1 METLTW
7 LAVLPPVLVVILAIG
22 TRNIIFSLL
31 MGIVF
36 GLGIYGAAAPPGAL
50 EGRNV
55 LDMTIYGLKMMVS
68 AAGTPK
74 NLLLIFFL
82 VVLGGLIAIL
92 TAAGC
97 ANSFSASAV
106 RMIKGKRSA
115 EGFTFLLGCVI
126 FVDDYFN
133 AITVGNVM
141 VPITDK
147 FKISR
152 AKLAYLIDSTSAP
165 VTILMPVSSWVA
177 TVISLSVPELARY
190 GIEVP
195 GMQAF
200 LSATVF
206 NAYAWLTLLMVVAVI
221 VFRADIGPM
230 KRYEDDY
237 ARTGVDTSIFVDI
250 NESVIDDMG
259 VRQKGTAADMLI
271 TIISLVAATFM
282 VMLYTGGFFT
292 EGRGIQDA
300 LMYCDPDSS
309 LASAVLI
316 ALVICFAL
324 LVGRRK
330 MSFSLFNEAFINGVK
345 SMVTSVIILVLSWS
359 FSELLGSSML
369 GTGACIAAALGGWL
383 PGWALPAAI
392 FVISALISFSTGS
405 SWGAMGIMLP
415 TSIAVCAAVD
425 PSYMYMVLGAGLSG
439 CVFGDHCSP
448 LADTTVL
455 SSAGA
460 GCKHLAHV
468 TTQLPYAAITGVI
481 SIAAFIAVGLTGS
494 AIISYLGASLA
505 IITLC
510 FIIGKKNKTAVR

>member
-1 METLTW
+1 MEPLTSSTK
-7 LAVLPPVLVVILAIG
+7 LAYACAMVKLS
-22 TRNIIFSLL
+22 IISS
-31 MGIVF
+31 I

-190 GIEVP
+190 GIEV
-195 GMQAF
+195 G
-200 LSATVF
+200 
-206 NAYAWLTLLMVVAVI
+206 
-221 VFRADIGPM
+221 
-230 KRYEDDY
+230 
-237 ARTGVDTSIFVDI
+237 
-250 NESVIDDMG
+250 
-259 VRQKGTAADMLI
+259 
-271 TIISLVAATFM
+271 
-282 VMLYTGGFFT
+282 
-292 EGRGIQDA
+292 
-300 LMYCDPDSS
+300 
-309 LASAVLI
+309 
-316 ALVICFAL
+316 
-324 LVGRRK
+324 
-330 MSFSLFNEAFINGVK
+330 
-345 SMVTSVIILVLSWS
+345 
-359 FSELLGSSML
+359 
-369 GTGACIAAALGGWL
+369 AAA
-383 PGWALPAAI
+383 P
-392 FVISALISFSTGS
+392 
-405 SWGAMGIMLP
+405 
-415 TSIAVCAAVD
+415 
-425 PSYMYMVLGAGLSG
+425 
-439 CVFGDHCSP
+439 
-448 LADTTVL
+448 
-455 SSAGA
+455 
-460 GCKHLAHV
+460 
-468 TTQLPYAAITGVI
+468 
-481 SIAAFIAVGLTGS
+481 
-494 AIISYLGASLA
+494 
-505 IITLC
+505 
-510 FIIGKKNKTAVR
+510 

>member
-7 LAVLPPVLVVILAIG
+7 LAVLPPILVVILAVS

-152 AKLAYLIDSTSAP
+152 TKLAYLIDSTSAP

>member
-7 LAVLPPVLVVILAIG
+7 LSVLPPILVVILAVS

-36 GLGIYGAAAPPGAL
+36 GLGIYGAVAPPGAL

-82 VVLGGLIAIL
+82 VMLGGLIAIL

-106 RMIKGKRSA
+106 RMIRGKRSA

-330 MSFSLFNEAFINGVK
+330 MGFSRFNEAFINGVK

-510 FIIGKKNKTAVR
+510 FTIGKKNKTAVR

>member
-1 METLTW
+1 M
-7 LAVLPPVLVVILAIG
+7 AVLPPLLVVILAMT
-22 TRNIIFSLL
+22 TRSIIFSLL

-36 GLGIYGAAAPPGAL
+36 GLEIYGVAAPPEVLA
-50 EGRNV
+50 GRNV
-55 LDMTIYGLKMMVS
+55 LDLTIYGLKLMV
-68 AAGTPK
+68 GTVGTTK

-82 VVLGGLIAIL
+82 VVLGGIIAIL

-97 ANSFSASAV
+97 ENSFSASAV

-115 EGFTFLLGCVI
+115 EGFTFLLGCAI

-141 VPITDK
+141 VPITDR

-177 TVISLSVPELARY
+177 TVISLAMPELARY
-190 GIEVP
+190 GVEVS

-206 NAYAWLTLLMVVAVI
+206 NAYAWLTLLMVAAT
-221 VFRADIGPM
+221 VFFGADLGPM

-237 ARTGVDTSIFVDI
+237 ANTGVDNSIYVDV

-259 VRQKGTAADMLI
+259 VKHKGTAADMLV
-271 TIISLVAATFM
+271 TIISLVMATFL

-292 EGRGIQDA
+292 EGRGLQAA
-300 LMYCDPDSS
+300 LMCCDPDSS
-309 LASAVLI
+309 LACAALI
-316 ALVICFAL
+316 ALLVCFVL
-324 LVGRRK
+324 LVGTKKR
-330 MSFSLFNEAFINGVK
+330 SFSRFNEAFTNGAK
-345 SMVTSVIILVLSWS
+345 SMVSSVMILVLSWS

-369 GTGACIAAALGGWL
+369 RTGGCIAKVLGGWL

-415 TSIAVCAAVD
+415 TAIAVCAAVD
-425 PSYMYMVLGAGLSG
+425 ASYMYMVLGAGLSG

-460 GCKHLAHV
+460 GCRHLAHV
-468 TTQLPYAAITGVI
+468 TTQLPYAVIVGVI
-481 SIAAFIAVGLTGS
+481 STAAFIAVGLTGS
-494 AIISYLGASLA
+494 VVISSLGASLA

-510 FIIGKKNKTAVR
+510 FIIGKRNKTAAR

>member
-7 LAVLPPVLVVILAIG
+7 LSVLPPILVVILAVS

-106 RMIKGKRSA
+106 RMIRGKRSA

-152 AKLAYLIDSTSAP
+152 AKLAYLIDSTSA
-165 VTILMPVSSWVA
+165 ILMPVSSWVA

-324 LVGRRK
+324 LVGR
-330 MSFSLFNEAFINGVK
+330 SHHPCPLVELFRASRQQHARHRRVHRGGARRVASGLGAPSRHLRHLRAHLLLHRLFMGRDGHHAAHVDSRVRGGRSVVYVHGPRRGTFRLRLWRPLLAAGGHHGALLRRRGVQ
-345 SMVTSVIILVLSWS
+345 
-359 FSELLGSSML
+359 
-369 GTGACIAAALGGWL
+369 APCPRHDAAALRGDNRRYIHRGVHRCR
-383 PGWALPAAI
+383 AYRQRDN
-392 FVISALISFSTGS
+392 FISWRISGDNY
-405 SWGAMGIMLP
+405 P
-415 TSIAVCAAVD
+415 
-425 PSYMYMVLGAGLSG
+425 VLYYW
-439 CVFGDHCSP
+439 
-448 LADTTVL
+448 
-455 SSAGA
+455 
-460 GCKHLAHV
+460 KE
-468 TTQLPYAAITGVI
+468 
-481 SIAAFIAVGLTGS
+481 
-494 AIISYLGASLA
+494 
-505 IITLC
+505 
-510 FIIGKKNKTAVR
+510 K

>member
-1 METLTW
+1 MAT
-7 LAVLPPVLVVILAIG
+7 
-22 TRNIIFSLL
+22 SLL
-31 MGIVF
+31 T
-36 GLGIYGAAAPPGAL
+36 GL
-50 EGRNV
+50 
-55 LDMTIYGLKMMVS
+55 
-68 AAGTPK
+68 
-74 NLLLIFFL
+74 
-82 VVLGGLIAIL
+82 
-92 TAAGC
+92 
-97 ANSFSASAV
+97 
-106 RMIKGKRSA
+106 
-115 EGFTFLLGCVI
+115 
-126 FVDDYFN
+126 
-133 AITVGNVM
+133 
-141 VPITDK
+141 
-147 FKISR
+147 
-152 AKLAYLIDSTSAP
+152 
-165 VTILMPVSSWVA
+165 
-177 TVISLSVPELARY
+177 
-190 GIEVP
+190 
-195 GMQAF
+195 
-200 LSATVF
+200 
-206 NAYAWLTLLMVVAVI
+206 
-221 VFRADIGPM
+221 
-230 KRYEDDY
+230 
-237 ARTGVDTSIFVDI
+237 
-250 NESVIDDMG
+250 
-259 VRQKGTAADMLI
+259 
-271 TIISLVAATFM
+271 
-282 VMLYTGGFFT
+282 
-292 EGRGIQDA
+292 
-300 LMYCDPDSS
+300 PDSS

-330 MSFSLFNEAFINGVK
+330 MGFSRFNEAFINGVK

-468 TTQLPYAAITGVI
+468 TTQLPYAAITGVL
-481 SIAAFIAVGLTGS
+481 SIAAFIVVGLTGS

>member
-7 LAVLPPVLVVILAIG
+7 MAVLPPILVVIFAIT
-22 TRNIIFSLL
+22 TRSIIFSLL

-36 GLGIYGAAAPPGAL
+36 GLEIYGVVAPPEVL
-50 EGRNV
+50 EGRNM
-55 LDMTIYGLKMMVS
+55 LDMTIYGLKMMVG
-68 AAGTPK
+68 AVGTPR

-82 VVLGGLIAIL
+82 VVLGGIIAIL

-97 ANSFSASAV
+97 ENSFSVSAV
-106 RMIKGKRSA
+106 RMVKSKRSA
-115 EGFTFLLGCVI
+115 ECFTFLLGCAI

-177 TVISLSVPELARY
+177 TVISLSTPELTRY
-190 GIEVP
+190 GVEGS

-206 NAYAWLTLLMVVAVI
+206 NAYAWLTLLMVAAT
-221 VFRADIGPM
+221 VFFGADLGPM

-237 ARTGVDTSIFVDI
+237 ASTGIDSSIYVDI
-250 NESVIDDMG
+250 NETAIDDMG
-259 VRQKGTAADMLI
+259 IKHKGTAADMFI
-271 TIISLVAATFM
+271 IIISLVAATFI

-292 EGRGIQDA
+292 EGLSFQEA
-300 LMYCDPDSS
+300 LMCCDPDSS
-309 LASAVLI
+309 LASAALI
-316 ALVICFAL
+316 ALLVCFLL
-324 LVGRRK
+324 LVGTGK
-330 MSFSLFNEAFINGVK
+330 LSFSRFNEAFTNGVK
-345 SMVTSVIILVLSWS
+345 SMVSSVMILVLSWS

-369 GTGACIAAALGGWL
+369 CTGGCIAATLGGWL
-383 PGWALPAAI
+383 PGWALPSAI

-415 TSIAVCAAVD
+415 TAIAVCAAVD
-425 PSYMYMVLGAGLSG
+425 VSYMYMVLGAALSG

-460 GCKHLAHV
+460 GCRHLVHV
-468 TTQLPYAAITGVI
+468 TTQLPYAAIVGVI
-481 SIAAFIAVGLTGS
+481 SAAAFIGVGLTGS
-494 AIISYLGASLA
+494 AVISYFGASLA

-510 FIIGKKNKTAVR
+510 FTIGKKNNSTLR